1 MSIWSQFPRALCLPD
16 DCGCEFVDL
25 NAWIAQPSAFWSSS
39 FHLIFALL
47 LFVQVKQKNQR
58 LKLWIF
64 SLVLL
69 ALASHFAHGS
79 FLEFAMATDFA
90 GIVLV
95 SSFFPLHKWISK
107 KISNTMVQMVLI
119 FLYQMGLWFVFYSLY
134 KWVKFSLAIL
144 VFCIAF
150 WEIYRSEGK
159 AFFKA
164 KLLHFSVGILFV
176 SFVFF
181 MFDELK
187 IFCAPSS
194 WYSGHSVW
202 HFGTGLSLYLY
213 GKWRFRST

>member
-1 MSIWSQFPRALCLPD
+1 
-16 DCGCEFVDL
+16 
-25 NAWIAQPSAFWSSS
+25 
-39 FHLIFALL
+39 
-47 LFVQVKQKNQR
+47 
-58 LKLWIF
+58 
-64 SLVLL
+64 
-69 ALASHFAHGS
+69 
-79 FLEFAMATDFA
+79 
-90 GIVLV
+90 
-95 SSFFPLHKWISK
+95 
-107 KISNTMVQMVLI
+107 
-119 FLYQMGLWFVFYSLY
+119 MGLWFVFYSLY

-144 VFCIAF
+144 IFCIAF

-181 MFDELK
+181 MFDDLK

-194 WYSGHSVW
+194 WFSGHSVW